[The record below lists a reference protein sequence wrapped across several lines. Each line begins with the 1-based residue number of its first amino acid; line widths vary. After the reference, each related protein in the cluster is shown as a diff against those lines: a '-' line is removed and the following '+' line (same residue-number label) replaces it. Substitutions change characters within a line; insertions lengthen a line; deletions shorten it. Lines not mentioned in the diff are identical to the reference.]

1 MESTG
6 SRSSSMVDGRSLE
19 MFELAVE
26 SSTRSYSITIGSGA
40 IEKLKGRDFIIIADS
55 NLSHVARQLGSKVI
69 TLTASEEAKTLP
81 TCESVISQL
90 KELGANRDTAILAIG
105 GGYIQDIATLVSALY
120 MRGISWIYLPTTLM
134 SMMDS
139 CIGGKSSINVGSAK
153 NLIGNFYPPEEI
165 IIDPSLIATLDEA
178 AIASGL
184 SEGVKIC
191 YAKGPAA
198 FEKFCTY
205 RSSVENYDS
214 ALSAEWIAHVLNAKK
229 WFVETDEFDQGPRK
243 LLNFGHTFGHALESA
258 TNFAI
263 PHGVAINIGV
273 LAALA
278 HPLSHQGTLEA
289 KLAKECLSIL
299 APVSAQLK
307 KDTESFDVKKFE
319 RAFLGD
325 KKHSSQMLRLI
336 LSQQGI
342 LRIVEVERND
352 GEIAVVVEAML
363 KALEMLNMGPK

>member
-1 MESTG
+1 
-6 SRSSSMVDGRSLE
+6 
-19 MFELAVE
+19 MFELTVQ
-26 SSTRSYSITIGSGA
+26 SSTRTYPITIGPGA
-40 IEKLKGRDFIIIADS
+40 IESLKDRDFIILADT
-55 NLSHVARQLGSKVI
+55 NLVDAAKRIGSKVI
-69 TLTASEEAKTLP
+69 ELSVSEETKTLA
-81 TCESVISQL
+81 TCEDVISQL
-90 KELGANRDTAILAIG
+90 KALGANRDTVILAIG

-120 MRGISWIYLPTTLM
+120 MRGVSWIYVPTTLM

-153 NLIGNFYPPEEI
+153 NLIGNFYPPMEI
-165 IIDPSLIATLDEA
+165 VIDPSLIATLDNA

-214 ALSAEWIAHVLNAKK
+214 VLASEWIAHVLSAKK

-263 PHGVAINIGV
+263 PHGIAINIGV
-273 LAALA
+273 LAALQ
-278 HPLSHQGTLEA
+278 HPLSHRGTLEE

-299 APVSAQLK
+299 APVSEALRR
-307 KDTESFDVKKFE
+307 DLDSFDVTKFE
-319 RAFLGD
+319 KAFLGD
-325 KKHSSQMLRLI
+325 KKHSSQMFRLI
-336 LSQQGI
+336 LSQQGT
-342 LRIVEVERND
+342 LRIVEVESND
-352 GEIAVVVEAML
+352 QEMANVVEAMT
-363 KALEMLNMGPK
+363 KAMAVVRAGTI

>member
-1 MESTG
+1 
-6 SRSSSMVDGRSLE
+6 
-19 MFELAVE
+19 MFELTIQ
-26 SSTRSYSITIGSGA
+26 SSTRSYPITIGSGA
-40 IEKLKGRDFIIIADS
+40 IESLRGRDCIILADANLMDIAK
-55 NLSHVARQLGSKVI
+55 RIGSKVI
-69 TLTASEEAKTLP
+69 TLSASEEKKTLT

-90 KELGANRDTAILAIG
+90 KELGANRDTVILAIG

-120 MRGISWIYLPTTLM
+120 MRGISWIYIPTTLM

-139 CIGGKSSINVGSAK
+139 CIGGKSSINVEGAK
-153 NLIGNFYPPEEI
+153 NLIGNFYPPAEI
-165 IIDPSLIATLDEA
+165 IIDPSLIVTLDDT

-214 ALSAEWIAHVLNAKK
+214 ELTAEWISHVLNAKK

-258 TNFAI
+258 TNFTI
-263 PHGVAINIGV
+263 PHGIAINIGV
-273 LAALA
+273 LAALQ

-299 APVSAQLK
+299 APVLAQLK
-307 KDTESFDVKKFE
+307 MDVKSFDVQKFE
-319 RAFLGD
+319 KAFLGD
-325 KKHSSQMLRLI
+325 KKHSSENFRLI
-336 LSQQGI
+336 LSQQGT
-342 LRIVEVERND
+342 LRVVDVERSD
-352 GEIAVVVEAML
+352 REIAIVVEAMRHVL
-363 KALEMLNMGPK
+363 DVMLVGKK

>member
-1 MESTG
+1 MVNP
-6 SRSSSMVDGRSLE
+6 SSLMVDGRSPA
-19 MFELAVE
+19 MFELTVQ
-26 SSTRSYSITIGSGA
+26 SSTRSYPITIGSGA
-40 IEKLKGRDFIIIADS
+40 IESLKGRDFIILADT
-55 NLSHVARQLGSKVI
+55 NLVDVAKRIGSKVI
-69 TLTASEEAKTLP
+69 TLSASEEKKTLT

-90 KELGANRDTAILAIG
+90 KELGANRDTVILAIG

-153 NLIGNFYPPEEI
+153 NLIGNFYPPMEI
-165 IIDPSLIATLDEA
+165 IIDPALIITLDDA

-184 SEGVKIC
+184 SESVKIC

-198 FEKFCTY
+198 FEKFCAY

-214 ALSAEWIAHVLNAKK
+214 ELAAEWISHVLNAKK

-258 TNFAI
+258 TDFAI
-263 PHGVAINIGV
+263 PHGIAINIGV
-273 LAALA
+273 LAALQ

-289 KLAKECLSIL
+289 KLAEECLSIL
-299 APVSAQLK
+299 TPVLAQLK
-307 KDTESFDVKKFE
+307 KDVKPFDVKKFE
-319 RAFLGD
+319 KAFLGD
-325 KKHSSQMLRLI
+325 KKHSSQMFRLI
-336 LSQQGI
+336 LSQQGT

-352 GEIAVVVEAML
+352 QEFAIALEAMT
-363 KALEMLNMGPK
+363 KAMAMVMAGKQ